1 MYVSLKSEPI
11 LLLTLHNT
19 KGSTTS
25 NDSVMVPSAR
35 SASFVAPC
43 PLRNNRQMVLHRL
56 ETGSLP
62 RPWAMSSSRQLPM
75 PTVTRVASLNQAHA
89 TLQHCWAKLA
99 TFVQDHPSSTST
111 SPSSAG
117 SSPILEERQR
127 FKDWLEQWELAFTDF
142 LTNAM
147 ATMHTEDI
155 TQSRVLKTN
164 HLACTILAA
173 DVDTTEPAF
182 ESEYN
187 AIVEL
192 SGAVLKSRY
201 QARSAQGAESKTTS
215 STSFTAP
222 GLDVF
227 DPLMVVVA
235 QCNIDSVRTRAA
247 ELLRLRQ

>member
-1 MYVSLKSEPI
+1 
-11 LLLTLHNT
+11 
-19 KGSTTS
+19 
-25 NDSVMVPSAR
+25 
-35 SASFVAPC
+35 
-43 PLRNNRQMVLHRL
+43 MVLHKL

-75 PTVTRVASLNQAHA
+75 PNVTRVASLSQAHA

-99 TFVQDHPSSTST
+99 TFVQDHPSSTSS

-117 SSPILEERQR
+117 SSPIIEERQR
-127 FKDWLEQWELAFTDF
+127 FKNWLEQWELAFTDF

-173 DVDTTEPAF
+173 DVDTTPPAF

-192 SGAVLKSRY
+192 SGAVLRSRY
-201 QARSAQGAESKTTS
+201 QARSPQGTESKQAA
-215 STSFTAP
+215 STSVTAP